1 MDEAKDGLPRES
13 AELREARKEVAM
25 CAQRIAKVG
34 AHTARQAIV
43 REDLPGVEQTLG
55 WVRDLRNATDA
66 MREALEDV
74 RDLLSPEIP
83 GGAS

>member
-1 MDEAKDGLPRES
+1 MDEAQDELPRES
-13 AELREARKEVAM
+13 ADLREARKEVAL

-43 REDLPGVEQTLG
+43 REDLSGIEQTLG
-55 WVRDLRNATDA
+55 WVNELRGATDA

-74 RDLLSPEIP
+74 RDLLSP